1 MASAGGVKKKK
12 AASGWT
18 VFCGELRELLKAEP
32 RKYSNEEV
40 LKECGERWKKLSAE
54 EKKARLF
61 SRGRGASG
69 FAHCLSQR
77 RTFKASAVPELCRA
91 KRLRQRQSTV
101 HSFGYLF
108 CICDNSCCS
117 CVFSRCAMF
126 RPLTFYVISRS
137 ECLIDYTAE

>member
-54 EKKARLF
+54 EKKARKTVLDKK
-61 SRGRGASG
+61 SSAPLSGRSI
-69 FAHCLSQR
+69 SQQR
-77 RTFKASAVPELCRA
+77 IVKAC
-91 KRLRQRQSTV
+91 
-101 HSFGYLF
+101 
-108 CICDNSCCS
+108 
-117 CVFSRCAMF
+117 
-126 RPLTFYVISRS
+126 
-137 ECLIDYTAE
+137 